1 MFYSHYI
8 RESIEIMIGFTE
20 HWNEYFDRIPAELLD
35 LYFREEYVRLYETE
49 SEKACCFVYEAGNSI
64 MLFPFLLR
72 AFEYKGTIYYD
83 FETAYGYGGPVSN
96 DHSEA
101 FMTAAFQTMI
111 DKAKAENYVCGFT
124 RFHPLLEN
132 WDYFYKVGR
141 LIQDRKTIAID
152 LSGGI
157 EATWRN
163 EIHTKNRNVIK
174 KGEKNGLEFVVD
186 NDFTYLKEFEKLYN
200 STMDKLEA
208 DGFYYFEPKYYDQLK
223 DTIQNR
229 FLGIVKHDGKVVA
242 GAIFFYQL
250 PYGHYHLAGSDKAFL
265 KLSPNNFLLWGAA
278 KELTTRGVKH
288 FHLGGGTD
296 GSEENSL
303 YQYKRKFSKH
313 EYQFTLG
320 KMIFNPLLYD
330 EICDDW
336 AVANPEKA
344 EKLKYI
350 LLKYKY

>member
-1 MFYSHYI
+1 MTQ
-8 RESIEIMIGFTE
+8 FTDS
-20 HWNEYFDRIPAELLD
+20 WNQYLDTIPAELQD

-49 SEKACCFVYEAGNSI
+49 SEKACCFIYQDGDSI
-64 MLFPFLLR
+64 MLFPFLR
-72 AFEYKGTIYYD
+72 REFQFKGNTYYD

-96 DHSEA
+96 DHSET
-101 FMTAAFQTMI
+101 FMKAALEAMSK
-111 DKAKAENYVCGFT
+111 KASSENYVCGFV

-132 WDYFYKVGR
+132 WDCFETVGR

-152 LSGGI
+152 LTGGI
-157 EATWRN
+157 EATWMN

-174 KGEKNGLEFVVD
+174 KGEKNGLEFIVD
-186 NDFTYLKEFEKLYN
+186 ENFTYLPEFEELYN

-208 DGFYYFEPKYYDQLK
+208 DGFYYFEPRYYEQLM

-229 FLGIVKHDGKVVA
+229 FLGIVKHEGKVVA

-250 PYGHYHLAGSDKAFL
+250 PYGHYHLAGSDKSAL
-265 KLSPNNFLLWGAA
+265 KLSPNNFLLWEAA
-278 KELTTRGVKH
+278 KELTQRGIRH

-296 GSEENSL
+296 GLEDNSL

-313 EYQFTLG
+313 EYQFALG
-320 KMIFNPLLYD
+320 KMIFNPSLYED
-330 EICDDW
+330 ICAEW
-336 AVANPEKA
+336 EAANPEKA
-344 EKLKYI
+344 DRMKNI